1 MEEQEDI
8 NNNNNNNDLLVGDYL
23 YMHNSKQQDTDIDEV
38 ETTKVH
44 NGAKFVR
51 EFMSTN
57 PDNIS
62 LKEVSIFSFAC
73 EFKFELW
80 S

>member
-1 MEEQEDI
+1 MDDLEEQEDI
-8 NNNNNNNDLLVGDYL
+8 DNNNNLGDYL
-23 YMHNSKQQDTDIDEV
+23 YVHNFKHQDTDSDEV

-51 EFMSTN
+51 ELMSTN

-62 LKEVSIFSFAC
+62 LKEVSIFFPLRAEC
-73 EFKFELW
+73 
-80 S
+80 